1 MLPPLPL
8 VPKGEKRKPPYGTP
22 QSKRLDYKE
31 RDWDRE
37 RDRDFELMPPPGSL
51 KKDFASPV
59 ELDQPIDPN
68 EPTYCV
74 CHQVKASVNFYT
86 HYQFLVFMLLRLILH
101 HVCRYLLEI

>member
-8 VPKGEKRKPPYGTP
+8 VPKGEKRKLLYGTP
-22 QSKRLDYKE
+22 QSKRLDYKD

-51 KKDFASPV
+51 KKDFASPI

-74 CHQVKASVNFYT
+74 CHQVKLLFNF
-86 HYQFLVFMLLRLILH
+86 
-101 HVCRYLLEI
+101 